1 MKAKSLSALL
11 ILALLLA
18 LCAGCTIH
26 INPSAGITTNDSFH
40 YSTYDNAAD
49 YTAGRFTYQAEDI
62 RAVRVYWVAGSIDL
76 IEKNSAELSVSDSAD
91 NRSQEAQLHSLL
103 RDGILTIHYCAS
115 DYRGEMQS
123 EWKQLTIEIPSG
135 IELTIEN
142 VSATVS
148 GDISIDSLVGEKA
161 EFDTVSG
168 NIEVDTANV
177 KTVSLN
183 SISGN
188 FDWER
193 LTVDQ
198 LTADTVSGDLDF
210 EFISCREAA
219 LNTISGETDL
229 TLPAQGGTV
238 RFDTASGAFITQR
251 AYQKQDH
258 FYGFGPADCK
268 ISVSSTSGDLEIE

>member
-1 MKAKSLSALL
+1 MEAAHHRDPQRYRTDDRKCQCTDPRGSA
-11 ILALLLA
+11 
-18 LCAGCTIH
+18 
-26 INPSAGITTNDSFH
+26 FH
-40 YSTYDNAAD
+40 
-49 YTAGRFTYQAEDI
+49 
-62 RAVRVYWVAGSIDL
+62 
-76 IEKNSAELSVSDSAD
+76 
-91 NRSQEAQLHSLL
+91 
-103 RDGILTIHYCAS
+103 
-115 DYRGEMQS
+115 
-123 EWKQLTIEIPSG
+123 
-135 IELTIEN
+135 
-142 VSATVS
+142 ATVS
-148 GDISIDSLVGEKA
+148 GDIAIDSLVGENA

>member
-1 MKAKSLSALL
+1 MRFHLFPSRTQKLSSFVPK
-11 ILALLLA
+11 IL
-18 LCAGCTIH
+18 G
-26 INPSAGITTNDSFH
+26 
-40 YSTYDNAAD
+40 
-49 YTAGRFTYQAEDI
+49 
-62 RAVRVYWVAGSIDL
+62 
-76 IEKNSAELSVSDSAD
+76 
-91 NRSQEAQLHSLL
+91 
-103 RDGILTIHYCAS
+103 
-115 DYRGEMQS
+115 
-123 EWKQLTIEIPSG
+123 WKQLTLEIPCG

-142 VSATVS
+142 VSAPIQAAALTTPQLHIATVS
-148 GDISIDSLVGEKA
+148 GDISIDSLVGENA

-168 NIEVDTANV
+168 NIEVDTAYV

-183 SISGN
+183 SVSGN
-188 FDWER
+188 FDWEQ

>member
-1 MKAKSLSALL
+1 MEAAHPRDPQRLS
-11 ILALLLA
+11 
-18 LCAGCTIH
+18 T
-26 INPSAGITTNDSFH
+26 
-40 YSTYDNAAD
+40 
-49 YTAGRFTYQAEDI
+49 Q
-62 RAVRVYWVAGSIDL
+62 
-76 IEKNSAELSVSDSAD
+76 
-91 NRSQEAQLHSLL
+91 QLH
-103 RDGILTIHYCAS
+103 I
-115 DYRGEMQS
+115 
-123 EWKQLTIEIPSG
+123 
-135 IELTIEN
+135 
-142 VSATVS
+142 ATVS
-148 GDISIDSLVGEKA
+148 GDISIDSLVGENA

-183 SISGN
+183 SVSGN

-268 ISVSSTSGDLEIE
+268 ISVTWKSNNRRIFLHNSQRVWKIIMQKTDEKEVAASRKEC

>member
-142 VSATVS
+142 VSAPIRAAALSTPQLHIATVS
-148 GDISIDSLVGEKA
+148 GDIAIDSLVGENA

-168 NIEVDTANV
+168 N
-177 KTVSLN
+177 
-183 SISGN
+183 
-188 FDWER
+188 
-193 LTVDQ
+193 
-198 LTADTVSGDLDF
+198 LDF